1 MDTIIIKNLKI
12 FAFHGIHDYEKKG
25 GQNFY
30 IDALL
35 YTPKVINDIFKD
47 NVNSTIS
54 YSEAIKFIKEIMTE
68 KPFNLIETVAENLS
82 KKMFEKFQLLEKLE
96 ITVKKPEAPINES
109 FEYVGIKIIRN
120 RSDYIK

>member
-47 NVNSTIS
+47 DVNGTIS